1 MKFVRIN
8 KKLSWRIE
16 DINGIRNEGPHCSV
30 KVDGVWEPTDMTEAN
45 MLSLLE
51 SDGE

>member
-16 DINGIRNEGPHCSV
+16 DINGVRDEGPHCSV
-30 KVDGVWEPTDMTEAN
+30 WLDGEWRQAEMTYAN

-51 SDGE
+51 QDGE